1 MAGLGH
7 GPEQPREIVNERRAA
22 RNARA
27 GLWLFGVYLVVYIG
41 FVLLTAFAPQVM
53 QITFASGLN
62 VAILYGLGL
71 IALALVLALVYAWLC
86 RPAADH
92 CGKDS
97 A

>member
-7 GPEQPREIVNERRAA
+7 GPAQPREIVDERIAA
-22 RNARA
+22 RNARS
-27 GLWLFGVYLVVYIG
+27 GLWLFCVYLVVYIG

-71 IALALVLALVYAWLC
+71 IALAMVLALVYAWLC
-86 RPAADH
+86 RPAADRS
-92 CGKDS
+92 GRDS